1 MYKRL
6 RGFPPLLI
14 FFLASSFIVGQ
25 SKVLASTDL
34 KGGVEKR
41 AASAS
46 AGALSGSADSW
57 GSSNFLQGGV
67 NQIAPLHPSLKV
79 IPGTYDSAGKPLS
92 GGAHKSMFPL
102 GADLIQYQGGVQV
115 APPPEQLYPGSPSS
129 ARRIGGSIPP
139 VSSYQ
144 IIPRT
149 GVMNF
154 DPSLETSTFTSVKG
168 VTTYVPGYQ
177 AARAPAA
184 QSSISSYTPGYDS
197 ASASVTTHKGIT
209 SYDSAYEAP
218 VVGAS
223 GDLGTPASH
232 KGITVFDPGLE
243 VSTTAVMTASQTPSS
258 TIGGLTSWV
267 PGTEIYKAPSA
278 EVSISQTRSGV
289 TCWAPGYEVS
299 VSTPGLIKNTLGG
312 SWSSTV
318 NEPVGLRATEKSLV
332 PNKIFTQAVVAP
344 PLEAKALLLPE
355 LRVTAES
362 LTWDDWYKRMA
373 KAIYSGW
380 QAAEVGPGVATVRVT
395 VTKSRNLSCE
405 VVDFTPA
412 ADVSRDVATETA
424 FREAAVKSVNLVNKF
439 EIPEFPSLGDKQE
452 VTFDVQM
459 KRTVSGPLGPVVVP
473 ARTASK

>member
-1 MYKRL
+1 MHKHL
-6 RGFPPLLI
+6 RGHQPLLI

-25 SKVLASTDL
+25 AQALAATDL
-34 KGGVEKR
+34 KGVVEKQG
-41 AASAS
+41 AGSS
-46 AGALSGSADSW
+46 AGALSGDVDNW

-67 NQIAPLHPSLKV
+67 KQVAPLHPSLKV
-79 IPGTYDSAGKPLS
+79 IPGTYDSVKSPLN
-92 GGAHKSMFPL
+92 GGAHKSIFPL
-102 GADLIQYQGGVQV
+102 GTELIQYRGGVQV

-129 ARRIGGSIPP
+129 ARRIGGVIPP

-144 IIPRT
+144 LTPRT

-154 DPSLETSTFTSVKG
+154 DPALETSTFTTVKG

-177 AARAPAA
+177 AATSPAV
-184 QSSISSYTPGYDS
+184 QNSISSYTPGYDG
-197 ASASVTTHKGIT
+197 ATVTTHKGIT
-209 SYDSAYEAP
+209 SYISGYEAP

-243 VSTTAVMTASQTPSS
+243 VSTTAVMTASQTPAS

-267 PGTEIYKAPSA
+267 PGSEIYKAPSA
-278 EVSISQTRSGV
+278 EVSIATTRSGV

-318 NEPVGLRATEKSLV
+318 NNPIAMRATALSLV
-332 PNKIFTQAVVAP
+332 PNKMFTQAVVAP
-344 PLEAKALLLPE
+344 PLEATALLMPE

-362 LTWDDWYKRMA
+362 LTWDDWYKHIA

-380 QAAEVGPGVATVRVT
+380 QCAEVGPGVATVRVT
-395 VTKSRNLSCE
+395 VTSSRNLSCE

-412 ADVSRDVATETA
+412 EGVTRDVATETA
-424 FREAAVKSVNLVNKF
+424 FREAALHSVNLVNKF
-439 EIPEFPSLGDKQE
+439 EIPEFPTLGNKQE